1 MTDPATTD
9 GNDHLRCE
17 NIQVNFGGVVA
28 CDELSLSVP
37 KGRIVGLIG
46 PNGAGKTTLFNV
58 LTRFQSYDSGHVYY
72 EGRAIDDCK
81 PHHMVHMGMSRTF
94 QNINLFGN
102 QTTLNNIMTGAHS
115 LMGDPFSAMC
125 WLPGA
130 RRREREIE
138 ERALEIAEM
147 LNLTEELESVV
158 GTLPYGY
165 QKRVELARALA
176 SKPSILLLDE
186 PVAGCNEEET
196 AELKDLV
203 LQVNRQLGSSVLLVE
218 HDMSMVMQ
226 VCDYIYV
233 INFGANLAA
242 GTPEEVR
249 RNPEVIAAYLG
260 DEEGEL

>member
-1 MTDPATTD
+1 MTDRLDSAASE
-9 GNDHLRCE
+9 HLRCE
-17 NIQVNFGGVVA
+17 NIQVSFGGVVA
-28 CDELSLSVP
+28 CDQLSLTVP

-58 LTRFQSYDSGHVYY
+58 LTRFQEYDSGHVYY
-72 EGRAIDDCK
+72 EGRRIDDSK
-81 PHHMVHMGMSRTF
+81 PHHMVHKGMSRTF

-102 QTTLNNIMTGAHS
+102 QTTLNNIMTGAHN
-115 LMGDPFSAMC
+115 LMGDPFSAMY
-125 WLPGA
+125 WLPNA

-138 ERALEIAEM
+138 ERAIEIAEM
-147 LNLTEELESVV
+147 LSLADVLESVV
-158 GTLPYGY
+158 GNLPYGY

-186 PVAGCNEEET
+186 PVAGCNEQET
-196 AELKDLV
+196 AELKELV
-203 LQVNRQLGSSVLLVE
+203 LKVNKQMGISVLLVE

-233 INFGANLAA
+233 INFGANLAE

-249 RNPEVIAAYLG
+249 ANPDVIAAYLG
-260 DEEGEL
+260 DEEAAA